1 MHEDRPH
8 SLFWTIYFE
17 LLKLSNCCRMAVHIE
32 SRPSTLAL
40 AAVWWRFWPS
50 ILMIVHF
57 YSFCSVQ
64 FEPDLEN
71 AIKYVFL
78 YENDLFYTN
87 CFAILK
93 SGRFVQ
99 RQKRPS
105 LCRFWLIQWCP
116 YEINVQLTTIYML
129 TISWL
134 PADFHLRT

>member
-8 SLFWTIYFE
+8 SHFWTIYFE
-17 LLKLSNCCRMAVHIE
+17 LQAIQLLSNGSPHWITAVYIG
-32 SRPSTLAL
+32 PSGRLVTFLT
-40 AAVWWRFWPS
+40 
-50 ILMIVHF
+50 VHF
-57 YSFCSVQ
+57 NDRPFLLFLLRSLWTWLRKC
-64 FEPDLEN
+64 N
-71 AIKYVFL
+71 KIRFL